1 MTARRPVG
9 LLVAAGIAFAV
20 LMALGVWQIQR
31 LAWKTDLI
39 ARVEARVATEA
50 VPAPGP
56 DEWAALTAENA
67 EYRRVTVTGEYA
79 PDSDVLV
86 QAVTER
92 GPGFWVMTPFATDQG
107 WTLLVN
113 RGFVAADLRDD
124 RPLPAGPQSVT
135 GLLRLSQPAGAFL
148 RANDPA
154 AGRWYSRD
162 TQAIAATLSLPDAA
176 PYFID
181 AERAGEGQPIGGLT
195 VIAFRNHHLSYA
207 LTWFAMAGGLVALTI
222 YALRR

>member
-1 MTARRPVG
+1 MQRRPLAV
-9 LLVAAGIAFAV
+9 LIAAGIAFLV
-20 LMALGVWQIQR
+20 LMALGIWQVQR
-31 LAWKTDLI
+31 LAWKSDLI
-39 ARVEARVATEA
+39 ARVDARVAAEA

-56 DEWAALTAENA
+56 AEWAALTPENA
-67 EYRRVTVTGEYA
+67 EYRRVTVTGEYV

-92 GPGFWVMTPFATDQG
+92 GAGFWVMTPLATDAG

-113 RGFVAADLRDD
+113 RGFVAADRRDD

-135 GLLRLSQPAGAFL
+135 GLLRLSQPGGAFL

-162 TQAIAATLSLPDAA
+162 TQAIAATLGLPDAA

-181 AERAGEGQPIGGLT
+181 ADRAGEGQPIGGLT
-195 VIAFRNHHLSYA
+195 VIAFRNSHLSYA
-207 LTWFAMAGGLVALTI
+207 LTWFAMAGGLVVLTA